1 MYTKITG
8 VSAYYLKLYEFFS
21 SDGVT
26 VFRTVTQVTLC
37 HTALP
42 YHPLHYGSTLAS
54 KNISY
59 CYSEVAVKSCIS
71 LKYMILNVTDNN
83 DRVRSAQNEKARI
96 RMIR

>member
-1 MYTKITG
+1 MYIKVTG

-37 HTALP
+37 HVVLP
-42 YHPLHYGSTLAS
+42 YHPMHYYGSRLAS

-59 CYSEVAVKSCIS
+59 CYSEVAVKPCIG
-71 LKYMILNVTDNN
+71 LIYMILNATDNN
-83 DRVRSAQNEKARI
+83 DIECVPLKMKRREFA
-96 RMIR
+96 